1 MRKQKFNLPIK
12 IISFLVI
19 ILLAFSFIIG
29 YIWKVLT
36 TADFFAVQQVVVRNS
51 DNQFE
56 YLKSRNIFSLN
67 LSNEAWKTFLRCPDC
82 RKVRFARILPNCIVV
97 DFLKRKPVALV
108 KFYKNFAI
116 DEQGVLF
123 YPNLATE
130 ELELPVIYGLET
142 KIFAPKPGMSYKRLE
157 LSLAL
162 SIIHEFKANKAFSG
176 FSLKRIDVAS
186 LGSAAFFMLLPKQIA
201 NYTLSAPGGAEWL
214 GFEVRIGANNIRQK
228 MMILGGLVIQER
240 KEWSNIKYI
249 DLRFKEP
256 LIKLNNVK

>member
-1 MRKQKFNLPIK
+1 MRKKEFNLPVK

-19 ILLAFSFIIG
+19 ISLAFSFIIG

-36 TADFFAVQQVVVRNS
+36 TADFFAVKTVYVRNS
-51 DNQFE
+51 DYQFE
-56 YLKSRNIFSLN
+56 YLKGRNIFSLN
-67 LSNEAWKTFLRCPDC
+67 LGYEAYKTFLKCPDC

-97 DFLKRKPVALV
+97 DFLKRSPVALV

-123 YPNLATE
+123 SSELATE

-142 KIFAPKPGMSYKRLE
+142 KIFAPKPGISYKRSE
-157 LSLAL
+157 LGLAL
-162 SIIHEFKANKAFSG
+162 AIINEFKANKAFAG
-176 FSLKRIDVAS
+176 FTLKRIDVVS
-186 LGSAAFFMLLPKQIA
+186 PGSTGFFMLLPKQIA
-201 NYTLSAPGGAEWL
+201 NYALPAPQVEWL
-214 GFEVRIGANNIRQK
+214 GFEVRTGANNIRQK
-228 MMILGGLVIQER
+228 MMILGGLVLQER
-240 KEWSNIKYI
+240 KEWGNIKYI

>member
-1 MRKQKFNLPIK
+1 MRKQKFNLPVK
-12 IISFLVI
+12 LISFLVI
-19 ILLAFSFIIG
+19 ISLAFSFIIG

-36 TADFFAVQQVVVRNS
+36 TADFFSVKQVIVRDS

-56 YLKSRNIFSLN
+56 YLKGRNIFSLN
-67 LSNEAWKTFLRCPDC
+67 LSNEAWRAHLSCPDC

-116 DEQGVLF
+116 DAGGVLF
-123 YPNLATE
+123 IPDPAAG

-142 KIFAPKPGMSYKRLE
+142 KIFAPKPGTSYKHSALG
-157 LSLAL
+157 LAL
-162 SIIHEFKANKAFSG
+162 SIINEFKENKAFAG
-176 FSLKRIDVAS
+176 FTLKRIEVS
-186 LGSAAFFMLLPKQIA
+186 SPGSAGFFMLLPGQIA
-201 NYTLSAPGGAEWL
+201 NSTLPAAGAESA
-214 GFEVRIGANNIRQK
+214 GFEVRTGVNNIRQK
-228 MMILGGLVIQER
+228 MMILGGLIIQER
-240 KEWSNIKYI
+240 KEWAKIKYI

>member
-1 MRKQKFNLPIK
+1 MKKQKLNLPIK
-12 IISFLVI
+12 IISLLVI
-19 ILLAFSFIIG
+19 ISLAFSFVIG

-36 TADFFAVQQVVVRNS
+36 TADFFAVKQVIVRNS
-51 DNQFE
+51 DNQFD
-56 YLKSRNIFSLN
+56 YLKGRNIFSLN
-67 LSNEAWKTFLRCPDC
+67 LTNEARGVFFKCPDC

-123 YPNLATE
+123 TPDLAMDE
-130 ELELPVIYGLET
+130 SGLPVIYGLET
-142 KIFAPKPGMSYKRLE
+142 KIFAPKPQISYKRLE

-162 SIIHEFKANKAFSG
+162 NIINEFKANKAFTG
-176 FSLKRIDVAS
+176 FSLKRIDVANP
-186 LGSAAFFMLLPKQIA
+186 GSAGFFMLLPRQIA
-201 NYTLSAPGGAEWL
+201 NYTLAAARTEWA
-214 GFEVRIGANNIRQK
+214 GFEVRTGVTNIRQK
-228 MMILGGLVIQER
+228 MMILGGLVTQER
-240 KEWSNIKYI
+240 KEWANIKYI

>member
-1 MRKQKFNLPIK
+1 MRKQKFNLPLK

-36 TADFFAVQQVVVRNS
+36 TADLFAVKQVIVRNS

-56 YLKSRNIFSLN
+56 YLKGRNIFSLN
-67 LSNEAWKTFLRCPDC
+67 LRNESWKVFLRCPDC

-108 KFYKNFAI
+108 KFYKYFAI

-123 YPNLATE
+123 YPNAATE
-130 ELELPVIYGLET
+130 DLELPIIYGLET
-142 KIFAPKPGMSYKRLE
+142 KIFAPKPGISYKRAE

-162 SIIHEFKANKAFSG
+162 SIINEFKSNKAFAG
-176 FSLKRIDVAS
+176 FTLKRIDVAS
-186 LGSAAFFMLLPKQIA
+186 PGSAGFFMLLPRQIA
-201 NYTLSAPGGAEWL
+201 NYTLPTPSAEWL
-214 GFEVRIGANNIRQK
+214 GFEVRSGANNIRQK
-228 MMILGGLVIQER
+228 MMILGGLVTQER
-240 KEWSNIKYI
+240 KEWANIKYI

>member
-12 IISFLVI
+12 IIIFLAI

-29 YIWKVLT
+29 YIWNVLT
-36 TADFFAVQQVVVRNS
+36 TADFFAVKQVIVRNS

-56 YLKSRNIFSLN
+56 YLKGRNIFSLN
-67 LSNEAWKTFLRCPDC
+67 LSNEAWSVFLRCPDC

-123 YPNLATE
+123 LPDVATE

-142 KIFAPKPGMSYKRLE
+142 KIFAPKSGRSYKRPE
-157 LSLAL
+157 LGLAL
-162 SIIHEFKANKAFSG
+162 SIINEFKVNKAFAG
-176 FSLKRIDVAS
+176 FTLKRIDVANP
-186 LGSAAFFMLLPKQIA
+186 GSAGFFMLLPRQIV
-201 NYTLSAPGGAEWL
+201 NYTLPAPQAEWL
-214 GFEVRIGANNIRQK
+214 GFEVRTGVDNIRQK
-228 MMILGGLVIQER
+228 MMILGGLVIQGR
-240 KEWSNIKYI
+240 KEWVNIKYI

-256 LIKLNNVK
+256 LIKLNNAK

>member
-1 MRKQKFNLPIK
+1 MRRQKFNLPIK

-19 ILLAFSFIIG
+19 ISLAFSFIIG

-36 TADFFAVQQVVVRNS
+36 TADFFAVKQVIVRNS
-51 DNQFE
+51 DSQFE
-56 YLKSRNIFSLN
+56 YLKGRNIFSLN
-67 LSNEAWKTFLRCPDC
+67 LRNESWSVFLRCPDC

-123 YPNLATE
+123 LPDAATE
-130 ELELPVIYGLET
+130 KLGLPVIYGLET
-142 KIFAPKPGMSYKRLE
+142 KIFAPKSGISYKRSE
-157 LSLAL
+157 LGLAL
-162 SIIHEFKANKAFSG
+162 SIINEFKANKAFAG
-176 FSLKRIDVAS
+176 FTLKRIDVAS
-186 LGSAAFFMLLPKQIA
+186 PGSAGFFMLLPRQIV
-201 NYTLSAPGGAEWL
+201 NYTLPIPQVEWL
-214 GFEVRIGANNIRQK
+214 GFEVRTGVNNIRQK
-228 MMILGGLVIQER
+228 MMILGGLVTQER
-240 KEWSNIKYI
+240 KEWINIKYI

>member
-12 IISFLVI
+12 FFSCLVI

-36 TADFFAVQQVVVRNS
+36 TADFFAVKQVVVRNS
-51 DNQFE
+51 DQQFE
-56 YLKSRNIFSLN
+56 YLKGRNIFSLN
-67 LSNEAWKTFLRCPDC
+67 LGNQAWEVFLRCPDC
-82 RKVRFARILPNCIVV
+82 RKVRFTRILPNCIVV

-108 KFYKNFAI
+108 KFYKNFAT

-123 YPNLATE
+123 YSDPATE
-130 ELELPVIYGLET
+130 DPELPVIYGLET
-142 KIFAPKPGMSYKRLE
+142 KIFAPKPGVNYKRSE
-157 LSLAL
+157 LGLAL
-162 SIIHEFKANKAFSG
+162 SIIHEFSSNKSFAG
-176 FSLKRIDVAS
+176 FTLKRIDVAS
-186 LGSAAFFMLLPKQIA
+186 PGSAGFFMLLPRQIV
-201 NYTLSAPGGAEWL
+201 NYVLPIPKAEWL
-214 GFEVRIGANNIRQK
+214 GFEVRTGVNNIRQK

-240 KEWSNIKYI
+240 KEWANIKYI

>member
-12 IISFLVI
+12 IISCLVI
-19 ILLAFSFIIG
+19 ISLAFSFIIG

-56 YLKSRNIFSLN
+56 YLKGRNIFSLN
-67 LSNEAWKTFLRCPDC
+67 LSYEARVVFLRCPDC
-82 RKVRFARILPNCIVV
+82 RKVRFTRILPNCIVV

-123 YPNLATE
+123 LPDIVTENLG
-130 ELELPVIYGLET
+130 LPVIYGLET
-142 KIFAPKPGMSYKRLE
+142 KIFAPKPGKSYKRSE
-157 LSLAL
+157 LDLAL
-162 SIIHEFKANKAFSG
+162 SIINEFKANKAFAG

-186 LGSAAFFMLLPKQIA
+186 PGSAGFFMLLPRQIA
-201 NYTLSAPGGAEWL
+201 NYTLVIPRAEWL
-214 GFEVRIGANNIRQK
+214 GFEVRTGVNNIRQK
-228 MMILGGLVIQER
+228 MMILGGLLIQEY
-240 KEWSNIKYI
+240 KEWVNIKYI

-256 LIKLNNVK
+256 LIKLNNKL

>member
-1 MRKQKFNLPIK
+1 MRKQKFDLPIK

-19 ILLAFSFIIG
+19 ISLAFSFIIG

-36 TADFFAVQQVVVRNS
+36 TADFFAVRTVYVRNS

-56 YLKSRNIFSLN
+56 YLKGRNIFSLN
-67 LSNEAWKTFLRCPDC
+67 LSYEAWKVFLKCPDC

-108 KFYKNFAI
+108 KFYKNFAS

-123 YPNLATE
+123 LPDAATE
-130 ELELPVIYGLET
+130 ELDLPVIYGLET
-142 KIFAPKPGMSYKRLE
+142 KIFAPKPGISYKRSE
-157 LSLAL
+157 LGLAL
-162 SIIHEFKANKAFSG
+162 SIINEFKVNKSFAG
-176 FSLKRIDVAS
+176 FTLKRIDVATP
-186 LGSAAFFMLLPKQIA
+186 GSAGFFMLLPRQIA
-201 NYTLSAPGGAEWL
+201 NYTLPTPQTEWL
-214 GFEVRIGANNIRQK
+214 GFEIRIGANNIRQK

-240 KEWSNIKYI
+240 KEWANIKYI

-256 LIKLNNVK
+256 LIKLNNKL